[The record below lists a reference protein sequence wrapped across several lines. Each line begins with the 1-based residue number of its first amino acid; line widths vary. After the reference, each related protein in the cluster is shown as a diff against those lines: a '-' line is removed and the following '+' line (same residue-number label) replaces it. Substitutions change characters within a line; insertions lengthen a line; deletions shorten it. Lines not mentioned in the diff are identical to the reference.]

1 MVKEFNSLEE
11 IKKYY
16 DKKTNTYVFKE
27 NDEYIYIINFGFNL
41 DIESNIDAW
50 DIDADNIRARHISAQ
65 NIVADSINAEKISAR
80 NIDAFVIIAREI
92 SARNIDA
99 FDIMAQNIIF
109 EVTCIAEKDIKCAS
123 IVGQLEKSIY
133 KSLNGDVIIGG
144 KKQDCETKPSI
155 ADFKN
160 GEFVCVPKREKIKI
174 LCVEDGSIDELAMQQ
189 IREGA
194 NLDGKTLV
202 YRQGC
207 KPPYILEI

>member
-1 MVKEFNSLEE
+1 MVKEFNSLEG

-16 DKKTNTYVFKE
+16 DKKTDTYVFKE
-27 NDEYIYIINFGFNL
+27 NEEYIHIINFTFNL

-50 DIDADNIRARHISAQ
+50 DIDADNIRARHISTN
-65 NIVADSINAEKISAR
+65 NITAENINADRISAR

-92 SARNIDA
+92 DAKNINA
-99 FDIMAQNIIF
+99 LDIMAQNIIF

-155 ADFKN
+155 TDFKN
-160 GEFVCVPKREKIKI
+160 GEFICVPKCEKIKI
-174 LCVEDGSIDELAMQQ
+174 LCVEDGSIEEQAMQQ
-189 IREGA
+189 IREGV
-194 NLDGKTLV
+194 NLDVIMWV

-207 KPPYILEI
+207 KPPYVLEV